1 MLSSM
6 GLRLAWLA
14 RRNRKECPSRSCGNP
29 FHKRTAP
36 ELPPNANG
44 TTKHIWPFLLHMNQR
59 IDALYTL
66 IFAGAGIAIAVMGV
80 AAAGAAILVTVLVK

>member
-1 MLSSM
+1 MFPSV

-14 RRNRKECPSRSCGNP
+14 RRNRKDCPSQTCGNP

-36 ELPPNANG
+36 ELPPDANG

-66 IFAGAGIAIAVMGV
+66 IFAGSGLVLAVIGIGV
-80 AAAGAAILVTVLVK
+80 AVIVTLLVQ